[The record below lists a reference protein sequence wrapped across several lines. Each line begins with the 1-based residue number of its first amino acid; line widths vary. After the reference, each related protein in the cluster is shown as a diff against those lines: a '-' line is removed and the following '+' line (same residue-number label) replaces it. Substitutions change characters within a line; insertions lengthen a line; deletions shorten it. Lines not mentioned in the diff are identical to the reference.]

1 MRWLN
6 LWVALG
12 WTARWCR
19 AWVQDERGVEIP
31 EYVIVLAV
39 VAALAVGGLVMV
51 KAGIVQNLDGIASC
65 LGAVANGTAASSTTA
80 ANGCA

>member
-1 MRWLN
+1 MRGTHL
-6 LWVALG
+6 VA
-12 WTARWCR
+12 TARWCGR
-19 AWVQDERGVEIP
+19 RTAVWLRSERGVEIP

-51 KAGIVQNLDGIASC
+51 KAGIVQNLDGIAGC
-65 LGAVANGTAASSTTA
+65 LGAVASGTAGSTTTA